1 VMSFVLGDEIEEI
14 LEQYRSVAVVGL
26 STHPGKDAHDVPRFL
41 QGQGYRVVPVNPFAE
56 EILGEK
62 AYPRLGDIPFPIDMV
77 VIFRPSEEVP
87 GVVDE
92 ALETEAKAIWM
103 QSGIWHEEAA
113 KKARE
118 AGLRVVENRCIRTEL
133 ILRGARRA
141 G

>member
-1 VMSFVLGDEIEEI
+1 MGLAQRDEVGEI
-14 LEQYRSVAVVGL
+14 LEQHQTLAVIGL
-26 STHPGKDAHDVPRFL
+26 STNPTKDAHQVPRYA
-41 QGQGYRVVPVNPFAE
+41 QSAGYRVVPVNPFAE

-92 ALETEAKAIWM
+92 ALQTKARAIWM
-103 QSGIWHEEAA
+103 QSGIRHEEAA
-113 KKARE
+113 QKARD
-118 AGLRVVENRCIRTEL
+118 AGLKVVQNRCIRTEL

-141 G
+141 A